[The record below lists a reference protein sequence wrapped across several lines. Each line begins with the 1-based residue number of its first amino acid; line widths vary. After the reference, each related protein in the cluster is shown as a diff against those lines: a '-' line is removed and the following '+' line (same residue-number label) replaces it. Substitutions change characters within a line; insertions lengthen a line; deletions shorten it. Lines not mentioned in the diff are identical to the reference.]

1 MKKVISFAILIF
13 LTAGTMYAVTMDLLI
28 KPVDQDRLRFFPV
41 TEDNKNYFF
50 LQSIDNV
57 TRIII
62 GDFTQPEKRIVMI
75 TLDKDYTAIK
85 SVTEYLPVTD
95 EIRELDQS
103 VSKFFTTDVNKLKR
117 DIITGTIF
125 INNYTDTMQSLGALE
140 SVLKRKDA
148 HSIFPDVY
156 GFSVKYSDVDDRK
169 KHSAI
174 FSYGKAIKGYYLIFK
189 TEFYRESF
197 ISTRIPVLKYSVY
210 CKDTNDPVIK
220 ETVDNLFK
228 LKAPVSSKINQ

>member
-1 MKKVISFAILIF
+1 MKKMISLIILFILTGGLTFAI
-13 LTAGTMYAVTMDLLI
+13 TMDLLV
-28 KPVDQDRLRFFPV
+28 KPVDTDRLKFFPV
-41 TEDNKNYFF
+41 TADNKNYFF

-62 GDFTQPEKRIVMI
+62 GDFTKPEKRIVMV
-75 TLDKDYTAIK
+75 TLDKDYTTIK
-85 SVTEYLPVTD
+85 SVTEYLPESD
-95 EIRELDQS
+95 EIRNLDES
-103 VSKFFTTDVNKLKR
+103 VSKFFTTDVNKLKK
-117 DIITGTIF
+117 DIITGSIF
-125 INNYTDTMQSLGALE
+125 KNNYTDTMQSLGALE
-140 SVLKRKDA
+140 SVLKRKDS

-174 FSYGKAIKGYYLIFK
+174 FSYGKATKGYYLIFK

-210 CKDTNDPVIK
+210 CKDTNDPVIQ

-228 LKAPVSSKINQ
+228 LKAPVTSKVK

>member
-1 MKKVISFAILIF
+1 MKKVISILMVIF
-13 LTAGTMYAVTMDLLI
+13 MTSGILFAVTMDLLV
-28 KPVDQDRLRFFPV
+28 KPVDTDRLRFFPV
-41 TEDNKNYFF
+41 TADNKNYFF

-62 GDFTQPEKRIVMI
+62 GDFTQPEKRILMI
-75 TLDKDYTAIK
+75 TLDKDYTTIK
-85 SVTEYLPVTD
+85 SVTEYLPESD
-95 EIRELDQS
+95 EVRILNES
-103 VSKFFTTDVNKLKR
+103 ISKFFTTDVNKLKR
-117 DIITGTIF
+117 DIITGSIF
-125 INNYTDTMQSLGALE
+125 KNNYTDTMQSLGELE
-140 SVLKRKDA
+140 SVLKRKDS

-174 FSYGKAIKGYYLIFK
+174 FSYCKAIKGYYLIFK
-189 TEFYRESF
+189 TEFYRASF

-228 LKAPVSSKINQ
+228 LREPVASKIDK

>member
-1 MKKVISFAILIF
+1 MKKMISFIILFLISGGIIF
-13 LTAGTMYAVTMDLLI
+13 AVTMDLLI
-28 KPVDQDRLRFFPV
+28 KPVDSDRLKFFPV

-50 LQSIDNV
+50 LQSINNV

-75 TLDKDYTAIK
+75 TLDKDYTTIK
-85 SVTEYLPVTD
+85 SVTEYIPETD
-95 EIRELDQS
+95 EVRTLNES

-125 INNYTDTMQSLGALE
+125 KQNYTDTMQSLSALE
-140 SVLKRKDA
+140 SVLKRKDS

-197 ISTRIPVLKYSVY
+197 VSTRIPVLKYSVY
-210 CKDTNDPVIK
+210 CKDTNDPVIQ
-220 ETVDNLFK
+220 ETVENLFK
-228 LKAPVSSKINQ
+228 LKAPVASKAK